1 MWPSFLPKV
10 APCSPYV
17 ASHYS
22 QSPQVVFGFAEF
34 VTGKS
39 NKIKVLNLLYQRTV
53 PPQHL
58 GMVVAVVSTTCRRRS
73 PLPPHIIPTLAG
85 NVSRSCDPRDYAD
98 AVGKRNNAFMA
109 CMMYVWTLVFFCT
122 SGVIPVQYCM
132 RCDKPLSNKTKL
144 QGME

>member
-22 QSPQVVFGFAEF
+22 QSPQVVYGFAGF

-39 NKIKVLNLLYQRTV
+39 NKIKVLNLLFQPTV

-58 GMVVAVVSTTCRRRS
+58 CMVVVVVSTTCRRRS
-73 PLPPHIIPTLAG
+73 RLPSHIIPTLAG
-85 NVSRSCDPRDYAD
+85 NVSRSCDRRGYVD
-98 AVGKRNNAFMA
+98 ALGKGNNASVHG
-109 CMMYVWTLVFFCT
+109 MYDVRMDSCFFCT

-132 RCDKPLSNKTKL
+132 RCDKPPSNKL